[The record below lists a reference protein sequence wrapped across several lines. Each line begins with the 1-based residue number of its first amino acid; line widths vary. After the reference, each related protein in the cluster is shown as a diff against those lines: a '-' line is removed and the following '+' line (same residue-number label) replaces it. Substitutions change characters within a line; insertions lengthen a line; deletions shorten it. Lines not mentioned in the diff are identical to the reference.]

1 MAHLQRKGTCGREM
15 NPRGPFNMCVR
26 KDNKTVL
33 YLIGRIRSE
42 KQRDPA
48 TKQATAKKKRTFN
61 FLCAHVK

>member
-1 MAHLQRKGTCGREM
+1 
-15 NPRGPFNMCVR
+15 MCVR

-48 TKQATAKKKRTFN
+48 TKQATAKKKELSISSVRMLNNETV
-61 FLCAHVK
+61 LRIK